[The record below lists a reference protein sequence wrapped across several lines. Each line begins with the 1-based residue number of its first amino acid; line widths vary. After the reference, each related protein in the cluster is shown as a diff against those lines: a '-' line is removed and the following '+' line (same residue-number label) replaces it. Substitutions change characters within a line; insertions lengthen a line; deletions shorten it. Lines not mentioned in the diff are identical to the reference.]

1 MPQADAARAVMP
13 PYAPRAAQPPTTSP
27 TWTRPWNR
35 HLPPIPGN
43 GIGGAKSRGC
53 APTWTGSRQIRTRDP
68 AWPDGHPSQLP
79 GSWRGRYHTDRQPG
93 AALQNAAMC
102 PAGPPAR
109 SCAARAGAQ
118 SHSTHDTVMRPGP
131 HSCPFWQRSG

>member
-1 MPQADAARAVMP
+1 MITHDPRWSLPRGNTLVPSRWQA
-13 PYAPRAAQPPTTSP
+13 T
-27 TWTRPWNR
+27 
-35 HLPPIPGN
+35 PG
-43 GIGGAKSRGC
+43 
-53 APTWTGSRQIRTRDP
+53 T
-68 AWPDGHPSQLP
+68 
-79 GSWRGRYHTDRQPG
+79 WRGRYHTDRQPG
-93 AALQNAAMC
+93 AALQNAAMW